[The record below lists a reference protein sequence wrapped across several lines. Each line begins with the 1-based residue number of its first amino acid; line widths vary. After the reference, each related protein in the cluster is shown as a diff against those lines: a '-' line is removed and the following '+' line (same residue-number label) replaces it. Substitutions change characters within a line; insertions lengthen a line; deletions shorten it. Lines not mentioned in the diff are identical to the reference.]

1 MGDFWNSIPLGDWLD
16 RAETTL
22 GSRETL
28 LFLAVQAAA
37 IVIALGLCWVLRL
50 ATRAWTR
57 NMVAGLERRFPGWRF
72 AAALHR
78 DAPLLYAWLILE
90 IANRIGAGFG
100 HNWRLVQIAADIA
113 ALWLVLRIST
123 LVLRD
128 ALMGRVIATIAWAIF
143 ALDLLG
149 LLRPTE
155 TALDALAVT
164 IGTLRLSILLVVK
177 AAIVVAILLWA
188 ASVLTRVI
196 TARLTHV
203 AGLSPSVQVL
213 TGNLI
218 RIVLIVVAVVI
229 GLNTVGIDL
238 TVLTVFSGAIGVGVG
253 LGLQK
258 IVSNFVSGIIL
269 LTERSIKPGDV
280 IEVGNTFGHVV
291 SLSARY
297 ASVLGR
303 DGKEYL
309 IPNENLITNQ
319 VINWSYSSPLV
330 RVDAP
335 FGVAYA
341 SDLREVRALAIAACG
356 RVTRV
361 IGNPAPVCHITG
373 FGDSS
378 VNLVLRFWIDDP
390 VRGVTNIKGEVYLA
404 LWEAFHD
411 HAIEL
416 PFPQREV
423 HIHRSKPDPSEPRPA
438 AKDEDQSGGF

>member
-1 MGDFWNSIPLGDWLD
+1 MGEFWHSIPVQDWLD
-16 RAETTL
+16 RIGATL
-22 GSRETL
+22 GARETIL
-28 LFLAVQAAA
+28 TLSMQAGA
-37 IVIALGLCWVLRL
+37 IVVALGLCWLIRIL
-50 ATRAWTR
+50 TRAWTR
-57 NMVAGLERRFPGWRF
+57 HLVATIQRRFPGSRF
-72 AAALHR
+72 ATAIHR
-78 DAPLLYAWLILE
+78 DARLLYAWLLLQ
-90 IANRIGAGFG
+90 IANRVGAGFG
-100 HNWRLVQIAADIA
+100 YDWRLVQVAADIA

-128 ALMGRVIATIAWAIF
+128 ALMGRVVATVAWAIF

-149 LLRPTE
+149 LLQPTE

-164 IGTLRLSILLVVK
+164 IGTLRLSVLLVAK
-177 AAIVVAILLWA
+177 AAIVIALLLWG
-188 ASVLTRVI
+188 ASVLTRVLN
-196 TARLTHV
+196 ARLRRV
-203 AGLSPSVQVL
+203 AGLSPSIQVL
-213 TGNLI
+213 TANLI

-238 TVLTVFSGAIGVGVG
+238 TAFTVFSGAIGVGVG
-253 LGLQK
+253 FGLQK

-269 LTERSIKPGDV
+269 LMERSIKPGDV

-319 VINWSYSSPLV
+319 VVNWSYSSPLV

-341 SDLREVRALAIAACG
+341 SNLRDVRAFAIEACR
-356 RVTRV
+356 RVARV
-361 IGNPAPVCHITG
+361 IEDPPPVCHITG

-390 VRGVTNIKGEVYLA
+390 VKGVTNIKGEVYLA
-404 LWEAFHD
+404 LWESFRD
-411 HAIEL
+411 NDIEL

-423 HIHRSKPDPSEPRPA
+423 HIHRSKPDPQQPEPIVN
-438 AKDEDQSGGF
+438 DED

>member
-1 MGDFWNSIPLGDWLD
+1 
-16 RAETTL
+16 
-22 GSRETL
+22 
-28 LFLAVQAAA
+28 
-37 IVIALGLCWVLRL
+37 
-50 ATRAWTR
+50 
-57 NMVAGLERRFPGWRF
+57 VA
-72 AAALHR
+72 
-78 DAPLLYAWLILE
+78 
-90 IANRIGAGFG
+90 
-100 HNWRLVQIAADIA
+100 
-113 ALWLVLRIST
+113 
-123 LVLRD
+123 
-128 ALMGRVIATIAWAIF
+128 
-143 ALDLLG
+143 
-149 LLRPTE
+149 
-155 TALDALAVT
+155 
-164 IGTLRLSILLVVK
+164 K

-188 ASVLTRVI
+188 ASVLARVLN
-196 TARLTHV
+196 ARLSHV
-203 AGLSPSVQVL
+203 AGLSPSIQVL
-213 TGNLI
+213 TANLI

-238 TVLTVFSGAIGVGVG
+238 TAFTVFSGAIGVGIG
-253 LGLQK
+253 FGLQK
-258 IVSNFVSGIIL
+258 IVSNFISGIIL
-269 LTERSIKPGDV
+269 LMERSIKPGDV

-330 RVDAP
+330 RIDAP

-341 SDLREVRALAIAACG
+341 SDLREVRALAIEACL

-361 IGNPAPVCHITG
+361 LGDPKPVCHITG

-404 LWEAFHD
+404 LWESFRD
-411 HAIEL
+411 NAIEL

-423 HIHRSKPDPSEPRPA
+423 HIHQSAPDSPQ
-438 AKDEDQSGGF
+438 AKRVANDED

>member
-1 MGDFWNSIPLGDWLD
+1 MDDFWHSIPAQDWLD
-16 RAETTL
+16 RLGATL
-22 GSRETL
+22 GSRDTIVL
-28 LFLAVQAAA
+28 LGMQLAA
-37 IVIALGLCWVLRL
+37 IVVALGACWLIRL
-50 ATRAWTR
+50 VTRPWTR
-57 NMVAGLERRFPGWRF
+57 SLVETIERRFPGWSF
-72 AAALHR
+72 TVAIHR
-78 DAPLLYAWLILE
+78 DAPLVYAWLVLA
-90 IANRIGAGFG
+90 IANRVAAGFG
-100 HNWRLVQIAADIA
+100 YDWRLVQIAADIA

-128 ALMGRVIATIAWAIF
+128 ALMGRIVATVAWAIF

-155 TALDALAVT
+155 TALDALAIT
-164 IGTLRLSILLVVK
+164 IGTLRLSVLLVAK

-188 ASVLTRVI
+188 ASVLARVLN
-196 TARLTHV
+196 ARLSHV
-203 AGLSPSVQVL
+203 AGLSPSIQVL
-213 TGNLI
+213 TANLI

-238 TVLTVFSGAIGVGVG
+238 TAFTVFSGAIGVGIG
-253 LGLQK
+253 FGLQK
-258 IVSNFVSGIIL
+258 IVSNFISGIIL
-269 LTERSIKPGDV
+269 LMERSIKPGDV

-330 RVDAP
+330 RIDAP

-341 SDLREVRALAIAACG
+341 SDLREVRALAIEACL

-361 IGNPAPVCHITG
+361 LGDPKPVCHITG

-404 LWEAFHD
+404 LWESFRD
-411 HAIEL
+411 NAIEL

-423 HIHRSKPDPSEPRPA
+423 HIHQSAPDSPQ
-438 AKDEDQSGGF
+438 AKRVANDED

>member
-1 MGDFWNSIPLGDWLD
+1 MGEFWHSIPVHDWLD
-16 RAETTL
+16 RVGATL
-22 GSRETL
+22 GARETIL
-28 LFLAVQAAA
+28 ILAMQAGA
-37 IVIALGLCWVLRL
+37 IVVALGLCWAIRL
-50 ATRAWTR
+50 LTRPWTQHLAATIQ
-57 NMVAGLERRFPGWRF
+57 RRFPSSRF
-72 AAALHR
+72 AVAIHR
-78 DAPLLYAWLILE
+78 DAPLLYAWLLLE
-90 IANRIGAGFG
+90 IANRVGTGFG
-100 HNWRLVQIAADIA
+100 YDWRLVQIAADIA
-113 ALWLVLRIST
+113 ALWLVLRLST

-128 ALMGRVIATIAWAIF
+128 ALMGRVIATVAWAIF

-149 LLRPTE
+149 LLQPTE

-164 IGTLRLSILLVVK
+164 IGSLRLSVLLVAK

-188 ASVLTRVI
+188 ASVLTRVLN
-196 TARLTHV
+196 ARLSHV
-203 AGLSPSVQVL
+203 AGLSPSIQAL
-213 TGNLI
+213 TANLI

-238 TVLTVFSGAIGVGVG
+238 TAFTVFSGAIGVGVG
-253 LGLQK
+253 FGLQK

-269 LTERSIKPGDV
+269 LMERSIKPGDV

-335 FGVAYA
+335 FGVADA
-341 SDLREVRALAIAACG
+341 SDLREVRGLAIEACG
-356 RVTRV
+356 RIARV
-361 IGNPAPVCHITG
+361 IEDPPPVCHITG

-378 VNLVLRFWIDDP
+378 VTLVLRFWIDDP
-390 VRGVTNIKGEVYLA
+390 VRGVTNIKGEDYLA
-404 LWEAFHD
+404 LWESFRD
-411 HAIEL
+411 NDIEL

-423 HIHRSKPDPSEPRPA
+423 HIHRPKPDTPQPQRVA
-438 AKDEDQSGGF
+438 NDED

>member
-1 MGDFWNSIPLGDWLD
+1 MGEFWDYSIPARAWLD
-16 RAETTL
+16 KVGAAL
-22 GSRETL
+22 GSRETI
-28 LFLAVQAAA
+28 LALAMQAGA
-37 IVIALGLCWVLRL
+37 IVAALGLCWLIRILTRTWTSHL
-50 ATRAWTR
+50 AATIQ
-57 NMVAGLERRFPGWRF
+57 GRFSSWNF
-72 AAALHR
+72 AAAIHR
-78 DAPLLYAWLILE
+78 DAPFLYAWLLL
-90 IANRIGAGFG
+90 AVVYRAAAGFG
-100 HNWRLVQIAADIA
+100 YDWRLVQIAADIA

-128 ALMGRVIATIAWAIF
+128 ALVGRVIATVAWAIF

-149 LLRPTE
+149 LLVPTE
-155 TALDALAVT
+155 KALDALAVT
-164 IGTLRLSILLVVK
+164 VGSLRLSVLLLAK
-177 AAIVVAILLWA
+177 AAIVVAVLLWA
-188 ASVLTRVI
+188 ASVLTRMLN
-196 TARLTHV
+196 ARLLRI
-203 AGLSPSVQVL
+203 AGLSPSIQVL
-213 TGNLI
+213 TANLI
-218 RIVLIVVAVVI
+218 HIVLIVVAVVI

-238 TVLTVFSGAIGVGVG
+238 TALTVFSGAIGVGLG

-258 IVSNFVSGIIL
+258 IVSNFISGIIL
-269 LTERSIKPGDV
+269 LMERSIKPGDV

-330 RVDAP
+330 RIDAP

-341 SDLREVRALAIAACG
+341 SDLREVRALAIEACR
-356 RVTRV
+356 RVPRV
-361 IGNPAPVCHITG
+361 LGDPLPVCHITG

-404 LWEAFHD
+404 LWEAFRD
-411 HAIEL
+411 NAIEL

-423 HIHRSKPDPSEPRPA
+423 HIHRSKPDAPQPQRIA
-438 AKDEDQSGGF
+438 NDED

>member
-1 MGDFWNSIPLGDWLD
+1 MGEFWDYSIPARAWLD
-16 RAETTL
+16 RIGATL
-22 GSRETL
+22 GSRETIL
-28 LFLAVQAAA
+28 VLATQVGA
-37 IVIALGLCWVLRL
+37 IVVALGLCWAIRL
-50 ATRAWTR
+50 LTRPWTQHLAAA
-57 NMVAGLERRFPGWRF
+57 VQRRFPSSRF
-72 AAALHR
+72 AVAIHR
-78 DAPLLYAWLILE
+78 DAPLVCAWLLLAVAVRAAAE
-90 IANRIGAGFG
+90 FKYD
-100 HNWRLVQIAADIA
+100 WRLVQVAADIA

-128 ALMGRVIATIAWAIF
+128 ALMGRIVATVAWAIF

-149 LLRPTE
+149 LLQPTE
-155 TALDALAVT
+155 TALDSLAVT
-164 IGTLRLSILLVVK
+164 IGTLRLSVLLVAK

-188 ASVLTRVI
+188 ASVATRVLN
-196 TARLTHV
+196 ARLRRV
-203 AGLSPSVQVL
+203 AGLSPSIQAL
-213 TGNLI
+213 TANLI

-238 TVLTVFSGAIGVGVG
+238 TAFTVFSGAIGVGVG
-253 LGLQK
+253 FGLQK
-258 IVSNFVSGIIL
+258 IVSNFISGIIL
-269 LTERSIKPGDV
+269 LMERSIKPGDV

-330 RVDAP
+330 RIDAP

-341 SDLREVRALAIAACG
+341 SNLRDVRALAIEACLRVG
-356 RVTRV
+356 RVLED
-361 IGNPAPVCHITG
+361 PKPVCHITG

-404 LWEAFHD
+404 LWESFRD
-411 HAIEL
+411 NDVEL

-423 HIHRSKPDPSEPRPA
+423 HIHSAKPDLAPPEPVA
-438 AKDEDQSGGF
+438 NEEK

>member
-1 MGDFWNSIPLGDWLD
+1 MGEFWHGIPAQDWLD
-16 RAETTL
+16 RLEATL
-22 GSRETL
+22 ASRDTIL
-28 LFLAVQAAA
+28 LLVMQAVA
-37 IVIALGLCWVLRL
+37 IVVALGLCWAVRL
-50 ATRAWTR
+50 LTRPWTQHL
-57 NMVAGLERRFPGWRF
+57 AKAIQRRFPSWNF
-72 AAALHR
+72 AIAIHR
-78 DAPLLYAWLILE
+78 DAPLLYAWLLLA
-90 IANRIGAGFG
+90 IAAQAAAEFKYD
-100 HNWRLVQIAADIA
+100 WRLVQIAADIA

-128 ALMGRVIATIAWAIF
+128 ALMGRIVATVAWAIF

-149 LLRPTE
+149 LLQPTE
-155 TALDALAVT
+155 TALDALALT
-164 IGTLRLSILLVVK
+164 IGTLRLSVLLVAK
-177 AAIVVAILLWA
+177 AAIVVAILLWG
-188 ASVLTRVI
+188 ASVLTRVLN
-196 TARLTHV
+196 ARLRRV
-203 AGLSPSVQVL
+203 AGLSPSIQAL
-213 TGNLI
+213 TANLI

-238 TVLTVFSGAIGVGVG
+238 TALTVFSGAIGVGVG
-253 LGLQK
+253 FGLQK
-258 IVSNFVSGIIL
+258 IVSNFISGIIL
-269 LTERSIKPGDV
+269 LMERSIKPGDV

-319 VINWSYSSPLV
+319 VINWSYSNPLV

-341 SDLREVRALAIAACG
+341 SNLREVRTLAVEACR

-361 IGNPAPVCHITG
+361 LDDPAPVCHIIG

-390 VRGVTNIKGEVYLA
+390 IRGVTNIKGEVYLS
-404 LWEAFHD
+404 LWEAFRD
-411 HAIEL
+411 NDIEL

-423 HIHRSKPDPSEPRPA
+423 HIRRSKPEPVA
-438 AKDEDQSGGF
+438 NDDD